1 LWHQLTDKLFAFSH
15 EPTSAPYRVD
25 VFENFVLDFESRMNP
40 LRLVELAVIASKEID
55 SQCIIPP
62 PTSRR

>member
-1 LWHQLTDKLFAFSH
+1 LFAFSH